1 MRNPTAT
8 DFGTEPEKFHSRSD
22 WTLTASGPAHKKIPP
37 ETSNLCPFTQ
47 SAPSEHKNATTPPI
61 SSGTPTR
68 PNAVCEAIMSFIW
81 GLASKLGF
89 VKSVSM
95 APAATR
101 LAVMP
106 LSPNSLAIFLLNFY
120 CHCVIHNEALLQ
132 KNVTN

>member
-1 MRNPTAT
+1 
-8 DFGTEPEKFHSRSD
+8 
-22 WTLTASGPAHKKIPP
+22 
-37 ETSNLCPFTQ
+37 
-47 SAPSEHKNATTPPI
+47 
-61 SSGTPTR
+61 
-68 PNAVCEAIMSFIW
+68 MSFIW